1 MRLATLNLRSLSYH
15 RRASIAIVLGVV
27 AGASAL
33 AGALI
38 VGDSM
43 RFSLRDVALARLGG
57 VHHALAAPRFIR
69 EALADELDSA
79 PAIILPGGAVNADSG
94 ARVDRIDILAVDERF
109 WNLGDADSSVRLT
122 SEPGRYVVLNAA
134 LAGELNLAA
143 GDDVL
148 LRIPKPPNASTD
160 TLLGR
165 RDDTAL
171 SLRLSVRAIVPAE
184 GMAAF
189 SLHPGHRVPR
199 NAFVPLSLL
208 QRVLDRPGQ
217 ANRILVSSDEP
228 RLQDRLREHLSLA
241 DLDLTLR
248 RDDERGYI
256 ALESKRFLLEPE
268 VERAARVAA
277 SQVGA
282 TASRIL
288 TYLAND
294 ISIESDVRA
303 GGIPYSTVT
312 ALDDA
317 AFTTLALR
325 DSSGTVIPIPTAG
338 EIVLNEWAATDL
350 SAAIGDRVRLSYY
363 VTGSFGELD
372 TREAVFTLSGV
383 VPLAG
388 VAADPGFTPLYEGIT
403 DSKSIADWDPPFPV
417 DLKRIRPKD
426 DAYWERHQATPKA
439 FIAFDRGV
447 ELWADA
453 TATLGRTTSIR
464 ITSGDAA
471 TVAEAFARAL
481 LRDLDPAKLGLAFSP
496 VRAEALAA
504 GGGST
509 DFGGLF
515 IGFSFFLIASAGVLV
530 ILLFRL
536 GVERRSSEIGALLAV
551 GFARRQVS
559 RLLLAEGAV
568 LATVGS
574 ALGVVAAGGYAW
586 LMLTGLRSWWSEAVN
601 APFLRLHLSAVS
613 LALGFVGSIVVALLT
628 IGFAVR
634 DVKRSTIRDLMAGGL
649 SSGRPQGSLGTG
661 RAADLIT
668 ILAMGGAGVMLAMV
682 VATELVSSAIGF
694 FAIGALTLVATL
706 LLIRRWLRGASRY
719 QVERPGTATLVSLGV
734 RNARRHPRRSILI
747 VSLIASATFVVTTIQ
762 TFRVEVDPDQTG
774 RRSATGGFTLYAE
787 SAVPLQFDLNTAAGL
802 EALNVVPQ
810 PTDALAGVTV
820 YPFRLSGDDET
831 SCLNLYVPTKPRIIG
846 ATDAMMERGGFVF
859 DSTMNLSGSGEEN
872 PWQLLGHVFDDG
884 AIPAIGDEAA
894 VKWQLHSG
902 LGKDLVIDDEGGQP
916 VRLRFVA
923 LLKGSALQS
932 ELVVAESNFR
942 RVFPSVGGYSF
953 FLIETPSDTAKGV
966 GELFERELAPFAF
979 DAAATADRL
988 AGFYAVQNTYLSTFQ
1003 ALGGVGLILGTVGL
1017 AAVMLRNLWERRGE
1031 LALLRALGF
1040 SKAALRT
1047 MVLAEN
1053 GVLVIGGLFAG
1064 FGSGLLAVGPFM
1076 GERSAVMPWGSI
1088 ALTVSAVLAVGV
1100 GAGTLATTT
1109 MFRAPILSALRRE

>member
-15 RRASIAIVLGVV
+15 RRANIAVVLGVV

-43 RFSLRDVALARLGG
+43 RSSLREVDLARLGG
-57 VHHALAAPRFIR
+57 VHHALVAPRFFR

-79 PAIILPGGAVNADSG
+79 PVIILPGGAVNADSG
-94 ARVDRIDILAVDERF
+94 ARVDRIDLLAVDERF
-109 WNLGDADSSVRLT
+109 WSLGDAGSSVRLT

-134 LAGELNLAA
+134 LANELNLTI

-148 LRIPKPPNASTD
+148 LRIPKPPNASPD

-171 SLRLSVRAIVPAE
+171 SLRLPVRAIVPAE

-208 QRVLDRPGQ
+208 QRVLGRPGQ
-217 ANRILVSSDEP
+217 ANRILVSIEDRGLQE
-228 RLQDRLREHLSLA
+228 RLHEHLALA

-248 RDDERGYI
+248 TDDARGYV

-268 VERAARVAA
+268 VERAALAVADEI
-277 SQVGA
+277 GA

-294 ISIESDVRA
+294 IALESDVRV

-317 AFTTLALR
+317 AFLT
-325 DSSGTVIPIPTAG
+325 PTND
-338 EIVLNEWAATDL
+338 EIVLNEWAAADL
-350 SAAIGDRVRLSYY
+350 GAAIGDRVRLSYY
-363 VTGSFGELD
+363 VTGPFGELD
-372 TREAVFTLSGV
+372 TRKAVFTLSGV
-383 VPLAG
+383 VSLAG
-388 VAADPGFTPLYEGIT
+388 GAADPGFTPLYEGIT

-453 TATLGRTTSIR
+453 ATTLGRTTSIR

-471 TVAEAFARAL
+471 AVAETIERAL
-481 LRDLDPAKLGLAFSP
+481 LRELDPAKLGLAFSP
-496 VRAEALAA
+496 VRAEAIAA
-504 GGGST
+504 GSGST
-509 DFGGLF
+509 DFGVLF

-536 GVERRSSEIGALLAV
+536 GVERRSSEIGTLLAV

-574 ALGVVAAGGYAW
+574 ALGVAAAGGYAW
-586 LMLTGLRSWWSEAVN
+586 LMLAGLRSWWSQAVN
-601 APFLRLHLSAVS
+601 APFLRLHASPVS
-613 LALGFVGSIVVALLT
+613 LVVGFLGSIMVALLT

-634 DVKRSTIRDLMAGGL
+634 DVKRSTIRELMAGGL
-649 SSGRPQGSLGTG
+649 SSGRPQGTLGQG
-661 RAADLIT
+661 RVADLIVV
-668 ILAMGGAGVMLAMV
+668 LAIGGAGVMFAMV
-682 VATELVSSAIGF
+682 ATTELVSPAVGF

-706 LLIRRWLRGASRY
+706 LLIRRWLRGDSRSR
-719 QVERPGTATLVSLGV
+719 VERPGAAALVSLGF

-762 TFRVEVDPDQTG
+762 TFRVEVDSDQTG
-774 RRSATGGFTLYAE
+774 RRSATGGFSLYAE

-802 EALNVVPQ
+802 DALNVVPQ
-810 PTDALAGVTV
+810 PPDALDDVTV

-831 SCLNLYVPTKPRIIG
+831 SCLNLYVPKKPRIIG

-859 DSTMNLSGSGEEN
+859 DSTMDLAESDDEN
-872 PWQLLGHVFDDG
+872 PWQLLAHVFEDG

-902 LGKDLVIDDEGGQP
+902 LGKDLVIDDERGQP

-932 ELVVAESNFR
+932 ELVIAESNFR
-942 RVFPSVGGYSF
+942 QVFPSVGGYSF
-953 FLIETPSDTAKGV
+953 FLIETPSDTAGRV

-979 DAAATADRL
+979 DAAATVDRL

-1053 GVLVIGGLFAG
+1053 AALVIAGLFAG
-1064 FGSGLLAVGPFM
+1064 FGAGIVAVGPSI
-1076 GERSAVMPWGSI
+1076 GEWPPVVPWGSI
-1088 ALTVSAVLAVGV
+1088 ALIVAGVLAVGG
-1100 GAGTLATTT
+1100 GAGALATVP
-1109 MFRAPILSALRRE
+1109 MFRSPILSALRRE